1 MPRTIWKGAVSFG
14 LVHIPVA
21 VVPATRSSSAI
32 DFDWLD
38 RRSMDPVGYKR
49 VNKVT
54 GEELEARDIVK
65 GVQYEKGR
73 YVVLSDE
80 EIRAAH
86 PKATQTVDILSFV
99 DAEKIPF
106 LYLDTPYYLLP
117 DKRGEKVYGLL
128 REALS
133 ATDKVAVANVV
144 LRSKQHLAVIMP
156 LDGALVLDTLR
167 WADDVSGVD
176 SLELK
181 PEVLEPELS
190 ERERDM
196 AVRLV
201 EGMSEDWDPQRYHD
215 SFQAQIMRLVEQKAE
230 AGKIEEVGAEEEVE
244 APGAEVIDL
253 TELLRRSLRPKA
265 GEKAAAP
272 PGAASGRGGAKGAAG
287 RRTTKKAG

>member
-99 DAEKIPF
+99 DAKKIPF

-128 REALS
+128 REALT
-133 ATDKVAVANVV
+133 ATGKVAVANVV

-156 LDGALVLDTLR
+156 LDGALVLDTLH

-272 PGAASGRGGAKGAAG
+272 HGAASGRGGAKGAAG